1 MVSLTSRA
9 VPAALL
15 VTALVLA
22 GAVGPGTAQTDCGT
36 ACLDPGGDR
45 PDVDAGPPGFTT
57 PVVELFLKA
66 KKAFTDEFQAF
77 LKAKK
82 AF

>member
-1 MVSLTSRA
+1 MA
-9 VPAALL
+9 VAAAL
-15 VTALVLA
+15 VATFVLGGFA
-22 GAVGPGTAQTDCGT
+22 GAVAAQEDCGT
-36 ACLDPGGDR
+36 ACLDPGGDG
-45 PDVDAGPPGFTT
+45 PAVDAGPPDFTT

-66 KKAFTDEFQAF
+66 KKAFNEDFRAF

>member
-1 MVSLTSRA
+1 MVSLPIRA
-9 VPAALL
+9 VTAALL

-22 GAVGPGTAQTDCGT
+22 GAVGPGAAQTDCGT

-66 KKAFTDEFQAF
+66 KKAFTDEFRAF

>member
-1 MVSLTSRA
+1 MA
-9 VPAALL
+9 VATVLVATFVLGGFGGVVAA
-15 VTALVLA
+15 
-22 GAVGPGTAQTDCGT
+22 QQDCGT
-36 ACLDPGGDR
+36 ACLDPGGDG
-45 PDVDAGPPGFTT
+45 PEVDAGPPGFTT

-66 KKAFTDEFQAF
+66 KKAFDEEFRAF

>member
-1 MVSLTSRA
+1 VLATTSLVVALVLGGVA
-9 VPAALL
+9 VPAA
-15 VTALVLA
+15 
-22 GAVGPGTAQTDCGT
+22 AQVDCGT
-36 ACLDPGGDR
+36 ACLDPGGD
-45 PDVDAGPPGFTT
+45 GPSVSPGGDLGFAT

-66 KKAFTDEFQAF
+66 KKAFNDDFEAF

>member
-1 MVSLTSRA
+1 MVSHVRRA
-9 VPAALL
+9 VAAGLL
-15 VTALVLA
+15 VAALVLGGAA
-22 GAVGPGTAQTDCGT
+22 GPAAAQQDCGT
-36 ACLDPGGDR
+36 ACLDPGGDG
-45 PDVDAGPPGFTT
+45 PEVDAGPPGFTT

-66 KKAFTDEFQAF
+66 KKAFDEEFRAF